1 MQICQPKRL
10 RINGKKKDYNFDG
23 SLFFFRPLI
32 VTFTLQCPK
41 LNVLTLSRVLG
52 YGLLSSLVLQLL

>member
-1 MQICQPKRL
+1 M
-10 RINGKKKDYNFDG
+10 GKKITI
-23 SLFFFRPLI
+23 LMVHCFFFRPLI

-52 YGLLSSLVLQLL
+52 YGLLSSLVLPLL